1 MMICEVLDMG
11 NKKIVCESC
20 GTIFPFEK
28 AKDFTVCPVCNAS
41 FDDENSESSS
51 VHDEKELSFGDGIE
65 LSENDSFDE
74 DKIDMWWYNI
84 IEPGQVWEGITFKRG
99 DVSTNCAKC
108 GHFVGSMPYPIA
120 RTGDYLLIDN
130 RWDDKCSHCGNEL
143 KNHIIS
149 KRPENWIDPRQHDLW
164 KKDYENIPKCPICG
178 STNIK
183 KISMT
188 NKAVSALTFG
198 VLAAGHVSKT
208 YKCEV
213 CGSKF

>member
-1 MMICEVLDMG
+1 MTKV
-11 NKKIVCESC
+11 VCESC
-20 GTIFPFEK
+20 GTSYKYE
-28 AKDFTVCPVCNAS
+28 TVKEMVSCPVCGEPLWS
-41 FDDENSESSS
+41 QESEENDTPA
-51 VHDEKELSFGDGIE
+51 HDEELSFGDGIE
-65 LSENDSFDE
+65 LGENDSFDE
-74 DKIDMWWYNI
+74 DKIDFWWYSI
-84 IEPGQVWEGITFKRG
+84 REPGEVWEGITFKRG

-149 KRPENWIDPRQHDLW
+149 KRPESWIDPRQSDLW
-164 KKDYENIPKCPICG
+164 SRDYTNIPKCPICG

-188 NKAVSALTFG
+188 NKVVSALAFG

-208 YKCEV
+208 WKCEV
-213 CGSKF
+213 CNSKF

>member
-1 MMICEVLDMG
+1 MAKV
-11 NKKIVCESC
+11 VCESC
-20 GTIFPFEK
+20 GTSFLYNVVKELEN
-28 AKDFTVCPVCNAS
+28 CPVCGKPLWS
-41 FDDENSESSS
+41 QDDEENEKPT
-51 VHDEKELSFGDGIE
+51 HDEELSFGESVE
-65 LSENDSFDE
+65 LGDNDSFDE
-74 DKIDMWWYNI
+74 DKIDFWWYEI
-84 IEPGQVWEGITFKRG
+84 IEPGEVWKGITFKNG
-99 DVSTNCAKC
+99 DISTNCAKC
-108 GHFVGSMPYPIA
+108 GHFGGSIPYPIA
-120 RTGDYLLIDN
+120 RTKDYLLIDS
-130 RWDDKCSHCGNEL
+130 RFTTKCGHCGNEL

-149 KRPENWIDPRQHDLW
+149 KRPEDWIDPKQHDLW